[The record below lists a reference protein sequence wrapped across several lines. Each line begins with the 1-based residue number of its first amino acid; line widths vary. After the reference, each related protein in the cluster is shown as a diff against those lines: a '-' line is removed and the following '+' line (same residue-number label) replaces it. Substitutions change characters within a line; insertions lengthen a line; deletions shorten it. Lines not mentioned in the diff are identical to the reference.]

1 MFINALNLQRDSCQ
15 FASKL
20 NVETLQVMERKKGKK
35 FDNPLL
41 CYISDFFKN
50 KKNSLKHYQHMICF
64 LLLCLH
70 PNVWIIIIH
79 DHVILTTFLIFQKM
93 KK

>member
-20 NVETLQVMERKKGKK
+20 NVETLQVKEDKKEKK
-35 FDNPLL
+35 IDNPLL
-41 CYISDFFKN
+41 CYTCDFFKN
-50 KKNSLKHYQHMICF
+50 KKNSLKHYLHIICF

-70 PNVWIIIIH
+70 PNVWIIIIQ
-79 DHVILTTFLIFQKM
+79 DHLILTTF
-93 KK
+93 